1 MRKITNNYQETI
13 KLGIDFAKKL
23 TAEDTVLLYGEL
35 GAGKTTFVQ
44 GVAQGFGIK
53 DRIISPTFVLQ
64 RIHEVNNEKI
74 KRMNHIDLY
83 RIDKPTKSD
92 SLGLT
97 DLFED
102 EESITLIEWA
112 ERLKEFKP
120 RKGYIIKINYLGD
133 EKRQIDISN
142 I

>member
-120 RKGYIIKINYLGD
+120 RKGYIIKIKYLGD
-133 EKRQIDISN
+133 EERQIDISN